1 VSRPFSR
8 GWAPVS
14 SGSSTRLAFVGF
26 LFYANAGLATII
38 LVAALADIVFHFL
51 GVQWSPIKAT
61 LSIGGSIMWI
71 GINWWTA
78 KELQA
83 GRRRA
88 LSVGLPIFGLLL
100 LQELLRWRGN
110 SIKIAFSA
118 LCLLALLSVW
128 NELEA

>member
-1 VSRPFSR
+1 MSRPFSR

-26 LFYANAGLATII
+26 LFTATAVFATIA
-38 LVAALADIVFHFL
+38 LVVTLADIVFHFFDI
-51 GVQWSPIKAT
+51 QWSPIKAI
-61 LSIGGSIMWI
+61 LSIGGSVMWV

-100 LQELLRWRGN
+100 IQELLRWRGN
-110 SIKIAFSA
+110 SIMIGFWV
-118 LCLLALLSVW
+118 LCFLALFSVR